1 MSDFKPQIE
10 KNALNA
16 RKMQLQAPN
25 AAGKNAGMNIRLHNN
40 NFRIQVYTNDP
51 NDPKQG
57 AITAAMEPYVFSM
70 MLTMIDEAVSAPGE
84 YRNYIDNMGFKFI
97 GGKRGDKQ
105 EVLSRTVIGKDADG
119 IVYLS
124 IVEGGRPNVK
134 FPMLPSSWHIL
145 RGANGDVEEKA
156 TTSRMFAKGF
166 VRIWT
171 QLLQGLIAYFKEEEQ
186 KQGGQGGGFGGG
198 QGGGG
203 GFQRRGNGGGGNG
216 GGFGGGQGGGNSN
229 ASSGSSSISDE
240 DDIPW

>member
-16 RKMQLQAPN
+16 RKMQLYAPN
-25 AAGKNAGMNIRLHNN
+25 QAGKSAGMNIRLHNN

-57 AITAAMEPYVFSM
+57 AITAAVEPYVFSM
-70 MLTMIDEAVSAPGE
+70 MLVMLEEAIVATGE
-84 YRNYIDNMGFKFI
+84 YRNYIDNMGYKFI

-105 EVLSRTVIGKDADG
+105 EVLSRTVVGKDTDG
-119 IVYLS
+119 ILYLS
-124 IVEGGRPNVK
+124 IVESGRPNVK

-156 TTSRMFAKGF
+156 VTSRLFAKGY
-166 VRIWT
+166 VKIWT
-171 QLLQGLIAYFKEEEQ
+171 ALLQGLIAYFKEEEQ
-186 KQGGQGGGFGGG
+186 KQNNGGGAGGQGGA
-198 QGGGG
+198 GG
-203 GFQRRGNGGGGNG
+203 GFQRRGNGGGGGGGNG
-216 GGFGGGQGGGNSN
+216 GGGGFN
-229 ASSGSSSISDE
+229 AAAASSSISDE